1 MSSNH
6 VSITLIITV
15 FKMAALVRISS
26 TILFVWNYELVG
38 PGCCK
43 WHTYCTVNGRQ
54 QRIILEYEVVMVENT
69 YFDYNLV

>member
-26 TILFVWNYELVG
+26 TILFVWNYELMG

-43 WHTYCTVNGRQ
+43 LHTYCTVHGRQ
-54 QRIILEYEVVMVENT
+54 SRILGYAYLMAENT
-69 YFDYNLV
+69 YFDYSLM